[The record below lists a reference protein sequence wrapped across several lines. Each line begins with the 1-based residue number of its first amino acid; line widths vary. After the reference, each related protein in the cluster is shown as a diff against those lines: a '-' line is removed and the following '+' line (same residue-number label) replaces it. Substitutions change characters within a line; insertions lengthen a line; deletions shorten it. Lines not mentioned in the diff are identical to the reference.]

1 MRFGNK
7 DLNMNKELVY
17 NDLVK
22 IVDAENVKMDE
33 PMKKHISFRVGG
45 PADILVRPT
54 TEEQLAEVLK
64 YINETELPYL
74 ILGNGSNLLIKQGGI
89 STCV

>member
-7 DLNMNKELVY
+7 YLNMNKELVY

-64 YINETELPYL
+64 YMKITQLK
-74 ILGNGSNLLIKQGGI
+74 LGQE
-89 STCV
+89 CQHV

>member
-7 DLNMNKELVY
+7 YLNMNKELVY

-64 YINETELPYL
+64 YMKITQLKLEQEC
-74 ILGNGSNLLIKQGGI
+74 QH
-89 STCV
+89 V

>member
-7 DLNMNKELVY
+7 YLNMNKELVY

-45 PADILVRPT
+45 PADILVRPS
-54 TEEQLAEVLK
+54 TEAQLAEVLK
-64 YINETELPYL
+64 YINER
-74 ILGNGSNLLIKQGGI
+74 IKKYEF
-89 STCV
+89 SK